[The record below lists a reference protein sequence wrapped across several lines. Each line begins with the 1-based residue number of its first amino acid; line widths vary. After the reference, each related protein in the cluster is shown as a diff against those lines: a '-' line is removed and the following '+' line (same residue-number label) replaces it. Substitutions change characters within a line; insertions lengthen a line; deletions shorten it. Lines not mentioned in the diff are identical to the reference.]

1 MFFAAVDLT
10 RRKSHER
17 TKSLRVD
24 LVQCSVGVFDLHLQ
38 VGSTFS
44 RQTARCRSPFGL
56 QHIKA
61 LGRKALLH
69 PPKKHPLKVWE
80 SGFNPHMWGFPK
92 FSEELLLAGATVVFV
107 PEP

>member
-24 LVQCSVGVFDLHLQ
+24 LVQCSVGVFDLPLQ

-44 RQTARCRSPFGL
+44 RQTARCRSPFEL
-56 QHIKA
+56 QQDLSA
-61 LGRKALLH
+61 FASTQDRSTVSLDAAQSRCRD
-69 PPKKHPLKVWE
+69 PLTLVDRAKC
-80 SGFNPHMWGFPK
+80 SFNDC
-92 FSEELLLAGATVVFV
+92 VFQGV
-107 PEP
+107 